1 MNAKEFFEKNRG
13 KYFMYGDK
21 EVRVVGY
28 DIQHVII
35 STKKGGCEFGTIH
48 NVDRSLLHDGEK
60 GLYVNI
66 KDLNPIEQPELDLC
80 RTIVTGKQIGRAHV

>member
-35 STKKGGCEFGTIH
+35 STKKG
-48 NVDRSLLHDGEK
+48 VS
-60 GLYVNI
+60 
-66 KDLNPIEQPELDLC
+66 
-80 RTIVTGKQIGRAHV
+80 